1 MLYLGDGRGEVRVE
15 AEGGTRKAGRNGV
28 VWSMFVRL
36 FIGVAIYSLSKR

>member
-1 MLYLGDGRGEVRVE
+1 MEGERVE